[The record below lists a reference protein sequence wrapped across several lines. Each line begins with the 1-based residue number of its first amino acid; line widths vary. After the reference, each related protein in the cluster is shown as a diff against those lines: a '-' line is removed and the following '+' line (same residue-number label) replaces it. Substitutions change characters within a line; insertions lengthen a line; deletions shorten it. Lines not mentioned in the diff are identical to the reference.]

1 LEPSTHYPE
10 SVRQWLT
17 SPLGDALVQQEGR
30 VVEEAREGMFS
41 VSSVCSLAIGVNP
54 THF

>member
-17 SPLGDALVQQEGR
+17 SPLGDALVQQESR
-30 VVEEAREGMFS
+30 LVEEALDACS
-41 VSSVCSLAIGVNP
+41 WVCGVNSTP
-54 THF
+54 F